1 MISQRSLREEFLCP
15 WSLGQGPSRVSGSE
29 GLIFTLAVRKLLS
42 TPMTRQDQKLSI
54 EFLKIQESGQL
65 TVSLCVQYLVLVC
78 QYVLE

>member
-1 MISQRSLREEFLCP
+1 
-15 WSLGQGPSRVSGSE
+15 
-29 GLIFTLAVRKLLS
+29 
-42 TPMTRQDQKLSI
+42 MTRQDQKLSI